1 MTTTT
6 NTSVSTAQNAG
17 QLSTEILNK
26 LFGDSALSF
35 DLKQGTVRSTTD
47 TRVIY
52 LSSDIIRGI
61 YDVLKYETGDAW
73 SLILKNCGIIWGER
87 ISASL
92 DNEILATTSQ
102 KMGQLSVDSFI
113 HLLEAYFANH
123 GWGKMKFYLDDAD
136 SNGIVRANLK
146 NSLFAETLKH
156 LNSPIEFMI
165 AGMLQG
171 IFSAISGHDLSCLQ
185 VGYESTGNESSEFL
199 ISAKFRM
206 DAFEQSGFAQELAP
220 NEALARLRFT

>member
-1 MTTTT
+1 MNTTS
-6 NTSVSTAQNAG
+6 TSVSNSQNAG

-26 LFGDSALSF
+26 MFGDSSLNF

-47 TRVIY
+47 VRVIY

-87 ISASL
+87 ITNSL
-92 DNEILATTSQ
+92 NNELNATTNQ
-102 KMGQLSVDSFI
+102 KMGQLNVDSFI

-123 GWGKMKFYLDDAD
+123 GWGKMHFYLDDAD
-136 SNGIVRANLK
+136 SNGIVRAHLK

-171 IFSAISGHDLSCLQ
+171 VFSAISGHDLSCIQ
-185 VGYESTGNESSEFL
+185 VSYETTGAESSEFL
-199 ISAKFRM
+199 ISAKSRI
-206 DAFEQSGFAQELAP
+206 DAFEQSGFAHELAP